1 MNKYKKYYLRLMIL
15 IMKLLI
21 IWIWMQISI
30 KINYIK
36 EMKEAANTLNHWKK
50 EILNSFVWI
59 KNIRIPSG
67 PIEEK
72 IIT

>member
-1 MNKYKKYYLRLMIL
+1 MIL

-21 IWIWMQISI
+21 IWIRMQISI

-59 KNIRIPSG
+59 KNIRISSG
-67 PIEEK
+67 SIEEK